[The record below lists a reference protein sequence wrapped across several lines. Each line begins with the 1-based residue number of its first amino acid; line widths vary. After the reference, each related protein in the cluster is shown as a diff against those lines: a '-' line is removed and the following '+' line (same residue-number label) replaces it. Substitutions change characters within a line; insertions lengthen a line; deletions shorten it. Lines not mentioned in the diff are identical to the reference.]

1 MVLKMMF
8 LRTIKRNIL
17 FHRCPVCTQILSVR
31 NYKKLKEGNI
41 CLSDCCNSDI
51 SPEDVYDL

>member
-1 MVLKMMF
+1 MMF